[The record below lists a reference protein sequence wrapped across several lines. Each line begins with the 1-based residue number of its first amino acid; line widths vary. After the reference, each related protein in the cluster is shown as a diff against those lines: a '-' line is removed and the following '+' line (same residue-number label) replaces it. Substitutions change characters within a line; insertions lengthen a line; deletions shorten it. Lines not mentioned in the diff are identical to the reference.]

1 MLLCWVCF
9 VYIFVCF
16 YKNNNIFIGRT
27 LTVAYSNPPVKRSG
41 GPTMDFSMP
50 SSSTVQAE
58 HQKNRL
64 QLQSMAPRATT
75 VVQHDTPQQT
85 KGVKAAAAATKT
97 EVTKVSTPATATT
110 VESAKMTNEQ
120 FRQMF
125 LKK

>member
-1 MLLCWVCF
+1 MLLCWVCLYF
-9 VYIFVCF
+9 CVF
-16 YKNNNIFIGRT
+16 YKTTIIMFIGRT

-41 GPTMDFSMP
+41 GPTMDFSLP

-75 VVQHDTPQQT
+75 VVQQQHDTQQQS
-85 KGVKAAAAATKT
+85 KGVKAAAATKT